1 MVTKIVNLTPHDL
14 VVYDEM
20 GEEEITRLPRA
31 GEMARVETQAK
42 EVGEFSINGHSVPL
56 VETSFGDVVNLPEEK
71 DGTIYVVSILVVQAV
86 RDLRDDVVAPDTG
99 PASVV
104 RDDGGNI
111 LGVRRFTR

>member
-1 MVTKIVNLTPHDL
+1 MATIMVNLTPHDL

-20 GEEEITRLPRA
+20 GEEEIASLPRA

-42 EVGEFSINGHSVPL
+42 EVGEFSLNGHNVPL

-71 DGTIYVVSILVVQAV
+71 DGTIYVVSVIVVQAV
-86 RDLRDDVVAPDTG
+86 RGKRDDVVAPDTG

-104 RDDGGNI
+104 RDDAGNI
-111 LGVRRFTR
+111 MGVRRFTR